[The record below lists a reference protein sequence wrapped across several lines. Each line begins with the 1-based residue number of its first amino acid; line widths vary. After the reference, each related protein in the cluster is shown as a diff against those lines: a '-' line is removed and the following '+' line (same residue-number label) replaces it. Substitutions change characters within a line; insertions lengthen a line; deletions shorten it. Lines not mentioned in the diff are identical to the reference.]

1 MSPHC
6 RASPGVTASASPAA
20 VTGHSL
26 PWTLDPL
33 YSHPHTEPQTVTL
46 PPSCPQC
53 YASPHTPR
61 GIGQPSEIKPFRP
74 CSAVVL
80 W

>member
-33 YSHPHTEPQTVTL
+33 SL
-46 PPSCPQC
+46 PPPHRASDCHSAPQL
-53 YASPHTPR
+53 SPMLCTPR
-61 GIGQPSEIKPFRP
+61 GIGQPSEIKSFRP
-74 CSAVVL
+74 RSAVVL